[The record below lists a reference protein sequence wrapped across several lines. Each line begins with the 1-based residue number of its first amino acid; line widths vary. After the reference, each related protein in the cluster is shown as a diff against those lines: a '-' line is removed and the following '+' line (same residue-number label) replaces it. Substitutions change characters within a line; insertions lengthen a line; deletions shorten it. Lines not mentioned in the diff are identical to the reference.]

1 MYGQLLAT
9 EERFRYQLLS
19 RLQMDCNYYL
29 NYGCQNA
36 ECLWAKDEKEQISC
50 MRLLWNSFSQEDK
63 PEWLTWEDILEYE
76 TKMCVNQ

>member
-1 MYGQLLAT
+1 MYEQLLAS
-9 EERFRYQLLS
+9 EERCRYQLLS

-29 NYGCQNA
+29 NYGCRNT
-36 ECLWAKDEKEQISC
+36 ERLWAKNEKEQILF
-50 MRLLWNSFSQEDK
+50 MKILWNSFSQEDK